1 MWEVQDLQSTPPT
14 TPPVGASLTSL
25 VSREAPSRGSWKA
38 WALGP
43 APASR
48 GLTGLEARRHL
59 SWQVTEERQEVPV
72 ASFDPPS
79 LEDREEL
86 VC

>member
-1 MWEVQDLQSTPPT
+1 MPLAPPQ
-14 TPPVGASLTSL
+14 
-25 VSREAPSRGSWKA
+25 
-38 WALGP
+38 
-43 APASR
+43 ASR
-48 GLTGLEARRHL
+48 GLTGLEPRHHL

>member
-1 MWEVQDLQSTPPT
+1 MWEVQGLWPPLLGQ
-14 TPPVGASLTSL
+14 PD
-25 VSREAPSRGSWKA
+25 VSVPREAPSRGSWKA
-38 WALGP
+38 CALGP
-43 APASR
+43 ALASR

>member
-1 MWEVQDLQSTPPT
+1 MWEVQGLWPPLWGQ
-14 TPPVGASLTSL
+14 PD
-25 VSREAPSRGSWKA
+25 VSVPREAPSRGSWKA
-38 WALGP
+38 CALGP
-43 APASR
+43 TLASR

>member
-1 MWEVQDLQSTPPT
+1 MPLAPPQ
-14 TPPVGASLTSL
+14 
-25 VSREAPSRGSWKA
+25 
-38 WALGP
+38 
-43 APASR
+43 ASR
-48 GLTGLEARRHL
+48 GLTGLEPRRHL

>member
-1 MWEVQDLQSTPPT
+1 MNL
-14 TPPVGASLTSL
+14 A
-25 VSREAPSRGSWKA
+25 RRKAPSRGIWEA
-38 WALGP
+38 RALGP
-43 APASR
+43 AVAPR
-48 GLTGLEARRHL
+48 GLTGLEARHHL
-59 SWQVTEERQEVPV
+59 SRQVTEERQEVLV